1 MGVELLWFLLHA
13 SKNPEHEMKVG
24 KILVD
29 AGFIKVVVSSC
40 INNFPKWL
48 PRLESAVVE
57 AYLSEVL
64 DQYLD
69 SVDDFGEQSFWLWG
83 VRRSSEAKGYRAID
97 SLLSG
102 PARSSEQVQ
111 LLNLRVS

>member
-1 MGVELLWFLLHA
+1 MLA
-13 SKNPEHEMKVG
+13 SKGGRIVFHKQ
-24 KILVD
+24 
-29 AGFIKVVVSSC
+29 
-40 INNFPKWL
+40 FPKWL

-69 SVDDFGEQSFWLWG
+69 SVDDALGEQSALWVMG
-83 VRRSSEAKGYRAID
+83 SAGGLRKRKGYRAID

-102 PARSSEQVQ
+102 PAAVVGQ
-111 LLNLRVS
+111 LQLQNLRIA